1 MITVWIKRT
10 RAKKILCLVRFNYLP
25 NYFEV
30 SFHYFW
36 RRCNKKIKLKPRSLD
51 ISTYYRSLSKI
62 PEGYSGKNVIFME
75 RNIIYNHEVVKEIL
89 SRWKL
94 R

>member
-36 RRCNKKIKLKPRSLD
+36 RRCNKRIKVNPNNLTFTFHRSL
-51 ISTYYRSLSKI
+51 LKI

-75 RNIIYNHEVVKEIL
+75 REIIYNHEVVKKIL
-89 SRWKL
+89 SKWEK
-94 R
+94 

>member
-10 RAKKILCLVRFNYLP
+10 RAKKILCLVRFDYLFS

-30 SFHYFW
+30 SFHYFR
-36 RRCNKKIKLKPRSLD
+36 RRCNKKIKVKFNNL
-51 ISTYYRSLSKI
+51 TFAHRSLSKI
-62 PEGYSGKNVIFME
+62 PEGYDGKNVIFMSGE
-75 RNIIYNHEVVKEIL
+75 VIYNHEVVKKVL
-89 SRWKL
+89 YKWKE